1 MKRRKL
7 ISVIPLLSFKA
18 PSRRLDQKREHV
30 KNTCLPTKL
39 LSRVTDNCMNTSPV
53 WCESMHG
60 YFFAD
65 ITQIFSACIPIV
77 IASLNR
83 VRKSRSFSTMQQ
95 RRQINFYNHIS
106 EKYFPSLSISN
117 HFTFDLCLQQVW
129 NTNLTLARLRYTSDE
144 KKKNSYEIQILPTV
158 KFNLHIPISLLSL
171 KN

>member
-18 PSRRLDQKREHV
+18 PPRRLDQKREHV

-39 LSRVTDNCMNTSPV
+39 LSRVTDNCMNTSPRL
-53 WCESMHG
+53 MRK
-60 YFFAD
+60 YARIFFCRHYAD
-65 ITQIFSACIPIV
+65 IFCLYPNSYRIFKPCEKITFIFK
-77 IASLNR
+77 R
-83 VRKSRSFSTMQQ
+83 QQ

-129 NTNLTLARLRYTSDE
+129 NTNLTLARLCYTSDE
-144 KKKNSYEIQILPTV
+144 KKTYFRNSDFTHSKI
-158 KFNLHIPISLLSL
+158 
-171 KN
+171 